1 MFAVKVAGAKFGGG
15 QSLPCA
21 KGGGRNLRFRSE
33 GLLGHITI
41 THVVRGST
49 CPKQSPSHLLV
60 PRKCQLA
67 AASPVAALTVH
78 RTVIHYRDCA
88 SLTLYTRGPLRSGQ
102 NRITHLRV
110 MRGTENYTRIERSLA
125 LGVRE
130 NRWMDSHRIRA
141 PRAAH
146 RAKIRS
152 ILWAPQ
158 SWQIKP
164 AVEEDTS
171 PPMAV
176 AEAK

>member
-1 MFAVKVAGAKFGGG
+1 MDGAARSNPPVFAPQEKHYLAIV
-15 QSLPCA
+15 LPLYKLHKYSDGFA
-21 KGGGRNLRFRSE
+21 FLR
-33 GLLGHITI
+33 
-41 THVVRGST
+41 
-49 CPKQSPSHLLV
+49 KSHL
-60 PRKCQLA
+60 
-67 AASPVAALTVH
+67 AALTVH
-78 RTVIHYRDCA
+78 RTVIHSRDCA

-146 RAKIRS
+146 RAKTRS
-152 ILWAPQ
+152 MLWAPQ